1 MQRIHFY
8 KMTGTGN
15 DFIVIDNRKRIVD
28 TDHFHDF
35 VRCVCRSGVSVGADG
50 VILIENDPDA
60 DFRCRFFNAD
70 GSEPEMCGNGAR
82 CAVRFVYLTG
92 IVDKPR
98 MSFRVGTEIIAA
110 EILDKKVKVQMPVP
124 VDLRQGLNVEVRG
137 RSFAL
142 DFINSVVPH
151 AVCFLK
157 DEKEL
162 ETVNIARLGR
172 ALRLHRSFRP
182 DGTNVNFVF
191 VENPHRLRVRTYER
205 GVEGETLAC
214 GTGAVAA
221 TLLAAVR
228 GETESPVEVCVQSGE
243 TLTVYFKRTDGNIPF
258 EDVCLEGSALVVYEA
273 ALWPEAI
280 LIPDNPDTCM
290 A

>member
-28 TDHFHDF
+28 SDNCHDF
-35 VRCVCRSGVSVGADG
+35 VSCVCRSGVSVGADG
-50 VILIENDPDA
+50 VILIENDPEA

-82 CAVRFVYLTG
+82 CAARFAYLTG
-92 IVDKPR
+92 IADSPR
-98 MSFRVGTEIIAA
+98 VSLRVGAEIITA
-110 EILDKKVKVQMPVP
+110 ELLDTKVKVQMPAP
-124 VDLRQGLNVEVRG
+124 ADLRLNLDVAVRG
-137 RSFAL
+137 RSFVL
-142 DFINSVVPH
+142 DFINSGVPH

-157 DEKEL
+157 NENEL
-162 ETVNIARLGR
+162 ETINVARLGR
-172 ALRLHRSFRP
+172 ALRTHRSFRP

-191 VENPHRLRVRTYER
+191 VENPHRLSIRTYER

-214 GTGAVAA
+214 GTGAVASA
-221 TLLAAVR
+221 LLAAVH
-228 GETESPVEVCVQSGE
+228 GEAESPVEVRVRSGE
-243 TLTVYFKRTDGNIPF
+243 TLTVYFKPTDGNIPF

-273 ALWPEAI
+273 DLWSEAVSCI
-280 LIPDNPDTCM
+280 GNL
-290 A
+290 